1 MKRVAKPVFF
11 IVALILVLFAC
22 ASFLGFNSKYGD
34 IDRVY
39 LKGLDDIEWG
49 MDLGNGA
56 LAVFAPTDSE
66 NVTDQ
71 QLQETVAVM
80 EQRLVNKG
88 ITDSEIMLD
97 SQNKNIV
104 VRFALKPGE
113 EAVLDNRLPAQDQMD
128 VIDGEDLRPGQEP
141 TFNEQMPGYE
151 SEAAR
156 MLDDPTPP
164 SYNSKAPED
173 SQQSEEPLSRRER
186 RKLRKEAKN
195 TPLALPE
202 LSKDAY
208 RISGGK
214 KSATYAD
221 TEIVISADSLLTVV
235 RESADSLAT
244 GILPPGSADSLTVS
258 VTDTLTMTDSL
269 ASLTARQRREMER
282 LQRRADTTLYRHS
295 PLFRDTLKIA
305 PLTAISLVAP
315 GFGQLYNG
323 DYWKIPVLYATTGT
337 ALFFGIKQH
346 QQYKQYKNEYDYL
359 MSRSDFSD
367 NRLLLDPVQ
376 TKMIQHNT
384 WRQVLIGTAVAS
396 YIYFLGDAIVNYP
409 AAQQNPVKTATTLS
423 MICPGAGQVY
433 NGSFWKVPLVVGG
446 FASFIYVIDW
456 NNRGYQRYDTA
467 IRLETDDDPDSHS
480 SEFWNPSSNSLSMTV
495 EQMRSY
501 KKLYR
506 RNRDLA
512 IILTAAFYLL
522 NVMDAH
528 VDAHMKDFDV
538 SGDLAWRLQP
548 TVEPLYAMGGYNYAV
563 GLGLSLTF

>member
-1 MKRVAKPVFF
+1 MTAFPHKYRT
-11 IVALILVLFAC
+11 ILLSALLCLLPA
-22 ASFLGFNSKYGD
+22 
-34 IDRVY
+34 
-39 LKGLDDIEWG
+39 
-49 MDLGNGA
+49 
-56 LAVFAPTDSE
+56 AVFGAGQQPGEDGPPLQDESALPDSE
-66 NVTDQ
+66 VPALKHD
-71 QLQETVAVM
+71 
-80 EQRLVNKG
+80 
-88 ITDSEIMLD
+88 ITEPFI
-97 SQNKNIV
+97 
-104 VRFALKPGE
+104 KPGE

-173 SQQSEEPLSRRER
+173 SQQSEEPLSRRDR

-346 QQYKQYKNEYDYL
+346 QQYKRYKNEYDYL

>member
-1 MKRVAKPVFF
+1 
-11 IVALILVLFAC
+11 
-22 ASFLGFNSKYGD
+22 
-34 IDRVY
+34 
-39 LKGLDDIEWG
+39 
-49 MDLGNGA
+49 
-56 LAVFAPTDSE
+56 
-66 NVTDQ
+66 
-71 QLQETVAVM
+71 
-80 EQRLVNKG
+80 
-88 ITDSEIMLD
+88 
-97 SQNKNIV
+97 
-104 VRFALKPGE
+104 
-113 EAVLDNRLPAQDQMD
+113 
-128 VIDGEDLRPGQEP
+128 
-141 TFNEQMPGYE
+141 
-151 SEAAR
+151 
-156 MLDDPTPP
+156 
-164 SYNSKAPED
+164 
-173 SQQSEEPLSRRER
+173 
-186 RKLRKEAKN
+186 
-195 TPLALPE
+195 
-202 LSKDAY
+202 
-208 RISGGK
+208 
-214 KSATYAD
+214 
-221 TEIVISADSLLTVV
+221 
-235 RESADSLAT
+235 
-244 GILPPGSADSLTVS
+244 
-258 VTDTLTMTDSL
+258 
-269 ASLTARQRREMER
+269 
-282 LQRRADTTLYRHS
+282 
-295 PLFRDTLKIA
+295 
-305 PLTAISLVAP
+305 
-315 GFGQLYNG
+315 
-323 DYWKIPVLYATTGT
+323 
-337 ALFFGIKQH
+337 
-346 QQYKQYKNEYDYL
+346 

-446 FASFIYVIDW
+446 FASFSYVIDW